1 MSAKV
6 IVQALFLIALFLI
19 ALFAPPSSVLAQS
32 GAETKAKAGNTADDS
47 QAVETAHRV
56 FQGSQFWWKHRT
68 KIEDPS
74 LNLGFF
80 GYVKRC
86 LAAVLDFLGT
96 VISRIFEF
104 LRSLMPSWVPR
115 LPVLGATHGLTWGLA
130 AVALAAI
137 GVIVYQ
143 FLKRRRPTTD
153 SPAQP
158 LAEPE
163 RLPDAVLLMTR
174 AKAALEAGDTF
185 EALRLGFQAVL
196 AILED
201 RGIVRYDPAR
211 TNSEYFRD
219 LRPRP
224 ALAAD
229 FRRVAVPFDRA
240 FYGKIRPETGDVEQ
254 TFKFCESLMNVGAA
268 SS

>member
-1 MSAKV
+1 MSRKL
-6 IVQALFLIALFLI
+6 IVMALVLIALC
-19 ALFAPPSSVLAQS
+19 APARSAPAASD
-32 GAETKAKAGNTADDS
+32 AELPVKAANAPGDS
-47 QAVETAHRV
+47 QAAQSAHRV
-56 FQGSQFWWKHRT
+56 FEGSQFWWKHRT
-68 KIEDPS
+68 KVEDPS
-74 LNLGFF
+74 INLGFLAF
-80 GYVKRC
+80 VKRC
-86 LAAVLDFLGT
+86 IGAVLDFLKS
-96 VISRIFEF
+96 VIRRIFEF

-115 LPVLGATHGLTWGLA
+115 LPISGATSGLKWGLA

-143 FLKRRRPTTD
+143 FLKRRRLAIDT
-153 SPAQP
+153 PAQP

-163 RLPDAVLLMTR
+163 RLPDAVLLIAR

-196 AILED
+196 AVLED

-211 TNSEYFRD
+211 TNSEYYRD

-229 FRRVAVPFDRA
+229 FRRISLPFDRA

-254 TFKFCESLMNVGAA
+254 TLKFCESLRNVGAA